1 MALSSSLIALLVA
14 AVILLVK
21 NVVAR
26 YRFNSKF
33 KLPPEIPGWPI
44 IGNTLDVPFPGGVWG
59 HEMAKRHGE
68 MFTCRLGGKVMV
80 FLNSARVVSDLLE
93 KRATIYSS
101 RPYRPMAQDI
111 ASGGARM
118 LLMGHTNRWR
128 TQRKIMHAILNGQQ
142 AESKFIPFEELE
154 VRQLVWDYLHTPY
167 QFYTAN
173 QRFSNSVIMS
183 VIFGRRA
190 QLGDEQLRKMLK
202 LMAEFGELL
211 FSPTKN
217 ICDLFTWLNYLPKPL
232 QWWRPYGEDLLQRT
246 LAIYQHE
253 VDALAD
259 RVSKGTAKP
268 CFATALLEGTSKKEF
283 DLTETEKLMI
293 FSTLLEA
300 GSDTSRTAITQMVA
314 GAAAFPEWAATARA
328 HLDEVCG
335 YNAERLPS
343 FADRENLPY
352 ITAVVK
358 ETLRWRPFIQT
369 GVPHQLTQD
378 DAYEGY
384 RFPAGT
390 LFTWNAY
397 ALSLNETDYKDAIR
411 FMPERFLDK
420 DLKSPL
426 KGHWSFGTGRR
437 VCVGYNVGANNVW
450 IAAACLLY
458 CFDIEEDPDHPID
471 TLNSNWDSVDK
482 PPFAVK
488 ITPRSQAHVELIKK
502 VGMGAINAD

>member
-1 MALSSSLIALLVA
+1 MALSSSMIALLVLA
-14 AVILLVK
+14 IVVLVK
-21 NVVAR
+21 NVVSR
-26 YRFNSKF
+26 LQFNSKYR
-33 KLPPEIPGWPI
+33 LPPEIPGWPI

-59 HEMAKRHGE
+59 HEMAKKYGE
-68 MFTCRLGGKVMV
+68 MFTCRLGGKTMV

-93 KRATIYSS
+93 KRAAIYSS

-118 LLMGHTNRWR
+118 LLMGHSDRWR
-128 TQRKIMHAILNGQQ
+128 SQRKIMHSILNGQQ

-154 VRQLVWDYLHTPY
+154 VRQLVWDYLHTPD

-190 QLGDEQLRKMLK
+190 QLGDEQLTKMLNI
-202 LMAEFGELL
+202 MMEFGQLL

-217 ICDLFTWLNYLPKPL
+217 ICDLFTWLTYLPKP
-232 QWWRPYGEDLLQRT
+232 
-246 LAIYQHE
+246 IYQHE
-253 VDALAD
+253 VDALSD

-268 CFATALLEGTSKKEF
+268 CFATALIEGTSKKEF
-283 DLTETEKLMI
+283 NLTETEKLMI

-314 GAAAFPEWAATARA
+314 AAAAFPEWAATARA
-328 HLDEVCG
+328 HLDELCG
-335 YNAERLPS
+335 HNAERLPS
-343 FADRENLPY
+343 FEDREKLPY
-352 ITAVVK
+352 IAAVVK

-378 DAYEGY
+378 DVYEGY

-390 LFTWNAY
+390 MFTWNAY
-397 ALSLNETDYKDAIR
+397 ALSLNEGDYPDAVR
-411 FMPERFLDK
+411 FNPERFLND

-437 VCVGYNVGANNVW
+437 VCVGYNVGFNNVW

-458 CFDIEEDPDHPID
+458 CFDFEEDTENPID
-471 TLNSNWDSVDK
+471 TLNTIWDSVEK

-488 ITPRSQAHVELIKK
+488 IKPRSQAHAELIKQK
-502 VGMGAINAD
+502 

>member
-1 MALSSSLIALLVA
+1 MTLSSASIALLVVA
-14 AVILLVK
+14 TIILCK
-21 NVVAR
+21 NVVSR
-26 YRFNSKF
+26 FRFNSKYR
-33 KLPPEIPGWPI
+33 LPPEIPGWPI

-59 HEMAKRHGE
+59 HEMAKKYGE
-68 MFTCRLGGKVMV
+68 
-80 FLNSARVVSDLLE
+80 
-93 KRATIYSS
+93 I
-101 RPYRPMAQDI
+101 PMAQDI

-118 LLMGHTNRWR
+118 LLMGHTNQWR
-128 TQRKIMHAILNGQQ
+128 SQRKIMHSILNGQQ

-154 VRQLVWDYLHTPY
+154 VRQLVWDYLHTPDK
-167 QFYTAN
+167 FYTAN

-190 QLGDEQLRKMLK
+190 QLGDEQLTKMLN
-202 LMAEFGELL
+202 LMAEFGQLL

-217 ICDLFTWLNYLPKPL
+217 ICDLFTWLAYLPKPL
-232 QWWRPYGEDLLQRT
+232 QWWRPYGENLLQRT

-253 VDALAD
+253 VDALSEK
-259 RVSKGTAKP
+259 VKNGTAKP

-314 GAAAFPEWAATARA
+314 GAAAFPEWTATARA

-343 FADRENLPY
+343 FADREKLPY
-352 ITAVVK
+352 IAAVVK

-369 GVPHQLTQD
+369 GVPHELTQD
-378 DAYEGY
+378 DVYESY

-390 LFTWNAY
+390 MFTWNAY
-397 ALSLNETDYKDAIR
+397 ALSLNENDYDDAVR
-411 FMPERFLDK
+411 FMPERFLDN
-420 DLKSPL
+420 DLKGPL
-426 KGHWSFGTGRR
+426 KGHWSFGRR
-437 VCVGYNVGANNVW
+437 VCVGYNVGFNNVW

-458 CFDIEEDPDHPID
+458 CFEFEEDTVTQPD
-471 TLNSNWDSVDK
+471 
-482 PPFAVK
+482 
-488 ITPRSQAHVELIKK
+488 
-502 VGMGAINAD
+502 

>member
-1 MALSSSLIALLVA
+1 MATSSILAAALVA
-14 AVILLVK
+14 AVVFLV
-21 NVVAR
+21 NTVVTR
-26 YRFNSKF
+26 YRYNSNY

-59 HEMAKRHGE
+59 HEMAKKHGE
-68 MFTCRLGGKVMV
+68 MYASPPMDKYVADNALVQVHMPPWWKDDDFPQFGT
-80 FLNSARVVSDLLE
+80 
-93 KRATIYSS
+93 
-101 RPYRPMAQDI
+101 PMAQDI

-118 LLMGHTNRWR
+118 LLISHDSRWR
-128 TQRKIMHAILNGQQ
+128 SQRKIMHAILNGQQ
-142 AESKFIPFEELE
+142 AETKFIPFEELE
-154 VRQLVWDYLHTPY
+154 VRQLVWDYLHTPD

-190 QLGDEQLRKMLK
+190 QLGDEQLTKMLK
-202 LMAEFGELL
+202 LMAEFAELL

-217 ICDLFTWLNYLPKPL
+217 ICDLFTWLNHLPKPL

-246 LAIYQHE
+246 LDIYRRE
-253 VDALAD
+253 VDALSE
-259 RVSKGTAKP
+259 RVSNGTAKP

-300 GSDTSRTAITQMVA
+300 GSDTSRTAITQMIA
-314 GAAAFPEWAATARA
+314 GAAAFPEWTATARA

-335 YNAERLPS
+335 HNAERLPC
-343 FADRENLPY
+343 FADRESLPY

-378 DAYEGY
+378 DTYEGY

-397 ALSLNETDYKDAIR
+397 ALSLNEADYQNAMR
-411 FMPERFLDK
+411 FQPERFLDK

-458 CFDIEEDPDHPID
+458 CFEFEEDPEHPID
-471 TLNSNWDSVDK
+471 TLNTVWDSVDK

-488 ITPRSQAHVELIKK
+488 IKPRSQAHIDLIKQ
-502 VGMGAINAD
+502 VGLGAIHAE